1 MNPIHVV
8 GIGLE
13 GAGGLSGAVKEI
25 IDRATLLVGSDRHLA
40 YFLQHP
46 AQRLTLTDIS
56 QTLRQVKERLS
67 SEIIV
72 ILVSGDPLF
81 FGLGRLLLSYFP
93 PEQLCFHPHVSSV
106 QLAFSRVKVP
116 WQGATM
122 VSIHGREFDEL
133 LTALQKGAS
142 PIAVLTD
149 PLHAPGAIARLLLN
163 LDLPT
168 SYEFWVCEN
177 LGGTDE
183 QIQNLSPQEALMRT
197 FAPLNIV
204 ILVQK
209 TENDSVDLEDLPALG
224 IPDRHFH
231 SFGDRPGLITKREI
245 RLLILGELGLQPKQ
259 TIWDIGAGTGSV
271 SIEIG
276 RLVPTAHIYAI
287 EKTAAGIQLIQ
298 KNARCFGVSN
308 VISIQGKAPDILR
321 QIPAPHRVFIGGTG
335 EDLQGI
341 LACCLATLLPGGK
354 IVMALATLEHWQEAI
369 AWIHSHQLT
378 YRVLQIQVSRSLP
391 VGRFTRFA
399 PLNPVVLLT
408 IEPFNSTPRRGY

>member
-13 GAGGLSGAVKEI
+13 GAAGLSGAVQEI
-25 IDRATLLVGSDRHLA
+25 IEGATLLVGSDRHLA
-40 YFLQHP
+40 YFPQHP
-46 AQRLTLTDIS
+46 AQRLTLSDIS
-56 QTLRQVKERLS
+56 QTLHQVKERLS
-67 SEIIV
+67 SETIV

-81 FGLGRLLLSYFP
+81 FGLGRLLLTYFP

-116 WQGATM
+116 WQGASII
-122 VSIHGREFDEL
+122 SIHGRDFDEL
-133 LTALQKGAS
+133 VTALQKGAS

-168 SYEFWVCEN
+168 HYQFWVCEN

-183 QIQNLSPQEALMRT
+183 QIHHLSAQEALRRT

-209 TENDSVDLEDLPALG
+209 PQDSAIDLNTLPALG

-245 RLLILGELGLQPKQ
+245 RLLILGELELQPKQ

-271 SIEIG
+271 SMEIG
-276 RLVPTAHIYAI
+276 RLVPTAYVYAI

-298 KNARCFGVSN
+298 KNAQRFRISN
-308 VISIQGKAPDILR
+308 VVSIQGKAPDILR

-335 EDLQGI
+335 EALQGI

-369 AWIHSHQLT
+369 AWIHRHQLT
-378 YRVLQIQVSRSLP
+378 YRVLQVQVSRSLP

-399 PLNPVVLLT
+399 PLNPVILLT
-408 IEPFNSTPRRGY
+408 IEPFNSTPRGGY

>member
-1 MNPIHVV
+1 MHPINVV

-13 GAGGLSGAVKEI
+13 GAAGLSGTVQEI
-25 IDRATLLVGSDRHLA
+25 VDRATLLVGSDRHLA
-40 YFLQHP
+40 YFPQHP
-46 AQRLTLTDIS
+46 AQRLTLNDIS
-56 QTLRQVKERLS
+56 QTLNQVKERLS
-67 SEIIV
+67 SETIV

-81 FGLGRLLLSYFP
+81 FGLGRLLLTYFP

-106 QLAFSRVKVP
+106 QLAFSRVKVS
-116 WQGATM
+116 WQDAKII
-122 VSIHGREFDEL
+122 SIHGRDFDEL
-133 LTALQKGAS
+133 VTALQKGAS

-149 PLHAPGAIARLLLN
+149 PLHSPGAIAHLLLN

-168 SYEFWVCEN
+168 HYQFWVCEN

-183 QIQNLSPQEALMRT
+183 LIQSLSPQDALMRT

-204 ILVQK
+204 ILVHKPQ
-209 TENDSVDLEDLPALG
+209 DSCIDLNSLPALG
-224 IPDRHFH
+224 IPDRQFY

-271 SIEIG
+271 SMEIG
-276 RLVPTAHIYAI
+276 RLVPTAQIYAI

-298 KNARCFGVSN
+298 KNARRFRVSN

-369 AWIHSHQLT
+369 AWIHRHQLT
-378 YRVLQIQVSRSLP
+378 YRVLQVQVSRSVP
-391 VGRFTRFA
+391 VGRFTRFS
-399 PLNPVVLLT
+399 PLNPVTLLT
-408 IEPFNSTPRRGY
+408 IEPFNSTAKITH